1 MERNPGTS
9 ALGLHLTAHRDECR
23 SVHCALAADGST
35 NRSRFSAHVAV
46 QGAGVRDWVVS
57 LGRAS
62 MHAHRGSASPR
73 PRREGRGGAGTR
85 RSADSRCSA
94 LVCRHRRTISACT
107 AAHRQQVA
115 KHGPARRGPPIGDLP
130 GARTLATVAPAVGPL
145 VPGYSVGRC
154 CEWREGTHPGGSV
167 PPQSG
172 KRVVPPQRQD
182 VAHR

>member
-1 MERNPGTS
+1 MWRCRGP
-9 ALGLHLTAHRDECR
+9 ALGIGSSAWG
-23 SVHCALAADGST
+23 VLACMRIGGQ
-35 NRSRFSAHVAV
+35 HP
-46 QGAGVRDWVVS
+46 
-57 LGRAS
+57 RAP
-62 MHAHRGSASPR
+62 G
-73 PRREGRGGAGTR
+73 GKGGWGGAGTR